1 MSPNNQKITTTRIHI
16 MALDGIVNVNSLFTL
31 ALFLGLAWYP
41 TTPDPNTTL
50 ITDAS
55 CTAPSSI
62 AEDLIAF
69 HVYSFSSFLF
79 SSLIALAV
87 KQTIK
92 LFDTKKVE
100 DSDGVVRSAPL
111 AHVNLVVL
119 RAGTLVSGFGSVF
132 GCGFLMMALVDL
144 VQIKLGILGCG
155 SLHTFAAITP
165 LVILVP
171 LALYLIAFCIGNA
184 SCYRLYKIA
193 MFQGVGSDNGV
204 KFVLLQYSNEL
215 RKSKKCLVASEPTF
229 DISMAKD
236 QVAIFSFRCF
246 CFIIVLLSAFS
257 FLSFLF
263 WCQCSSSC
271 YYSSQIILQKENQ
284 PINLLSFPLAWN
296 RLSFPSKPPSKYLK
310 IALFVKKWPHRSHA
324 GGLER
329 HALTLHLALAKRGH
343 ELHIFTASL
352 SNSSFPRYPMSNLYF
367 HLSKPT
373 AAGYLD
379 QALVWKQFQTQ
390 NSTGKAFD
398 IVHTESVGL
407 LHTRSRNLTNLSVTW
422 HGIAYETI
430 HSDIIQELLRNP
442 DEQQAYALTERITKV
457 VEEVKFFPN
466 YAHHVATSDHAGD
479 ILRRIYMIPEERVH
493 VILNGV
499 DEEIFKPDPAKG
511 KSFKQKFGV
520 VESRSLVLGMAGRLV
535 KDKGHPLMFEA
546 LKQMLVENGTF
557 RENTIVLIAGDGP
570 WGARYRDL
578 GANTLILGPLEQAQ
592 LASFYNAIDIFVN
605 PTLRAQG
612 LDHTL
617 LEAMLSGKPVMS
629 TRVASIT
636 GSVIVST
643 EVGYTFSPMVV
654 SLKNALYRV
663 WEDGRRGLEKKGQAA
678 RQRGLQLFTATKMA
692 AAYERLFLCI
702 SNDNRKTEDYC
713 QYQSPFN

>member
-1 MSPNNQKITTTRIHI
+1 MSRNGHTITTTRIHI

-31 ALFLGLAWYP
+31 ALFLGLSWYP
-41 TTPDPNTTL
+41 TAPDPTATL
-50 ITDAS
+50 VTDTSCDAS
-55 CTAPSSI
+55 SSI

-79 SSLIALAV
+79 SSLIASAV

-92 LFDTKKVE
+92 RFDNHKDD
-100 DSDGVVRSAPL
+100 DSVGSVRSAPL
-111 AHVNLVVL
+111 AHVNLAAL

-132 GCGFLMMALVDL
+132 GCGFLMMALMDL
-144 VQIKLGILGCG
+144 VQIKLGVLGCG
-155 SLHTFAAITP
+155 NLHTFAAVIP
-165 LVILVP
+165 L
-171 LALYLIAFCIGNA
+171 
-184 SCYRLYKIA
+184 
-193 MFQGVGSDNGV
+193 GVGSDKGV
-204 KFVLLQYSNEL
+204 KFVRLHYSNES
-215 RKSKKCLVASEPTF
+215 RKS
-229 DISMAKD
+229 M
-236 QVAIFSFRCF
+236 Q
-246 CFIIVLLSAFS
+246 
-257 FLSFLF
+257 
-263 WCQCSSSC
+263 
-271 YYSSQIILQKENQ
+271 
-284 PINLLSFPLAWN
+284 
-296 RLSFPSKPPSKYLK
+296 PSKYLK
-310 IALFVKKWPHRSHA
+310 IALFVKKWPHRSLA

-343 ELHIFTASL
+343 ELHIFTTSP

-379 QALVWKQFQTQ
+379 QAFVWKQFQTQ

-407 LHTRSRNLTNLSVTW
+407 FAYSVT
-422 HGIAYETI
+422 EPDQL
-430 HSDIIQELLRNP
+430 SELLRNP
-442 DEQQAYALTERITKV
+442 DEQQSYALTERITKV
-457 VEEVKFFPN
+457 VEEVRFFPH

-511 KSFKQKFGV
+511 EAFKQKFGV
-520 VESRSLVLGMAGRLV
+520 SKSRSLVIGMAGRLV

-546 LKQMLVENGTF
+546 LRQMFVENGTF
-557 RENTIVLIAGDGP
+557 RQNTIVLIAGDGP

-578 GANTLILGPLEQAQ
+578 GANTLVLGPLEQAQ

-617 LEAMLSGKPVMS
+617 LEAMLSGKSVMS

-643 EVGYTFSPMVV
+643 ETGYTFSPVV
-654 SLKNALYRV
+654 ASLKNALYRV
-663 WEDGRRGLEKKGQAA
+663 WEDGRRVLELKGQAS
-678 RQRGLQLFTATKMA
+678 RQRGLQLFTATKMT

-702 SNDNRKTEDYC
+702 SNDNSKREDYC
-713 QYQSPFN
+713 RYQSPFN

>member
-1 MSPNNQKITTTRIHI
+1 MSRNGHTITTTRIHI

-31 ALFLGLAWYP
+31 ALFLGLSWYP
-41 TTPDPNTTL
+41 TAPNPTTTL
-50 ITDAS
+50 VTDAS
-55 CTAPSSI
+55 CAASSSI

-79 SSLIALAV
+79 SSLIASAV

-92 LFDTKKVE
+92 RFDNHKDD
-100 DSDGVVRSAPL
+100 DSVGSVRSSPQ
-111 AHVNLVVL
+111 AHVNLGAL
-119 RAGTLVSGFGSVF
+119 RAGTLVSGFGSVL
-132 GCGFLMMALVDL
+132 GCGFLMMALMDL
-144 VQIKLGILGCG
+144 
-155 SLHTFAAITP
+155 
-165 LVILVP
+165 
-171 LALYLIAFCIGNA
+171 
-184 SCYRLYKIA
+184 
-193 MFQGVGSDNGV
+193 GVGSDEGV
-204 KFVLLQYSNEL
+204 KFVLLQYSNES
-215 RKSKKCLVASEPTF
+215 RKS
-229 DISMAKD
+229 M
-236 QVAIFSFRCF
+236 
-246 CFIIVLLSAFS
+246 
-257 FLSFLF
+257 
-263 WCQCSSSC
+263 
-271 YYSSQIILQKENQ
+271 QKENQ
-284 PINLLSFPLAWN
+284 PINLLSFPSAWN
-296 RLSFPSKPPSKYLK
+296 HLSFPSKLPSKYLK
-310 IALFVKKWPHRSHA
+310 IALFVKKWPHRSLA

-343 ELHIFTASL
+343 ELHIFTTSP

-379 QALVWKQFQTQ
+379 QAFVWKQFQTQ

-407 LHTRSRNLTNLSVTW
+407 LHTRSRNLINLAVSW

-430 HSDIIQELLRNP
+430 HTDIIQELLRNP
-442 DEQQAYALTERITKV
+442 DEQQSYALTERITKV
-457 VEEVKFFPN
+457 VEEVRFFPH

-511 KSFKQKFGV
+511 EAFMQKFGV
-520 VESRSLVLGMAGRLV
+520 AKSRSLVIGMAGRLV

-546 LKQMLVENGTF
+546 LRQMFVENGTF
-557 RENTIVLIAGDGP
+557 RQNTIVLIAGDGP

-578 GANTLILGPLEQAQ
+578 GANTLVLGPLEQAQ

-617 LEAMLSGKPVMS
+617 LEAMLSGKSVMS

-643 EVGYTFSPMVV
+643 EIGYTFSPVVV

-663 WEDGRRGLEKKGQAA
+663 WEDGRRVLELKGQAS
-678 RQRGLQLFTATKMA
+678 RQRGLQLFTATKMT

-702 SNDNRKTEDYC
+702 SNDNSKREDYC
-713 QYQSPFN
+713 RYQSPFN